1 MLRLAGDGY
10 VYGMS
15 DAKFPS
21 QSATVMTEMVL
32 PNDTNNLGNLM
43 GGNLLHWMDICSAIA
58 AGKHANTISVTAA
71 VDNVSFQHPIAR
83 GAIVTLVSRVTRAFN
98 TSMEVYIE
106 VYSETMASQEKVLTN
121 TAYYTFVALG
131 GDGLPKTVV
140 PIQPETDEDHRRFE
154 GALRRRELRLLLA
167 GRLQPK
173 DTPALRAL
181 FFPEAEKE

>member
-1 MLRLAGDGY
+1 MLTPKSPQL
-10 VYGMS
+10 S
-15 DAKFPS
+15 E
-21 QSATVMTEMVL
+21 TVMTEMVL

-71 VDNVSFQHPIAR
+71 VDNVSFQHPIKR
-83 GAIVTLVSRVTRAFN
+83 GAIVTLKSRVTRAFN

-131 GDGLPKTVV
+131 ADGKPCAV
-140 PIQPETDEDHRRFE
+140 PPVDPETEEDRRRYE
-154 GALRRRELRLLLA
+154 GALRRRELRLVLS
-167 GRLQPK
+167 GRLKPS
-173 DTPALRAL
+173 DTPALQAL
-181 FFPEAEKE
+181 FKEG